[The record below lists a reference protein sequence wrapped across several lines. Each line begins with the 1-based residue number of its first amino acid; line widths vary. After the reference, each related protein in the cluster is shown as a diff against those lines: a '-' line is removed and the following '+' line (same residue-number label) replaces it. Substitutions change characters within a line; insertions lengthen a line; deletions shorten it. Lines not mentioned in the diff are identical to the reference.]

1 MCLLLNKTQRSKEC
15 VSLEIEEIL
24 KKLEC
29 NTGSFPY
36 NAVQEAIKR
45 KDEITP
51 ELLKILE
58 NANKNID
65 FIIEK
70 PNYMAHLYSMFLL
83 AQFREKRSY
92 PLIIDLF
99 SHPGKD
105 ADWIAG
111 EFVTEDLPRV
121 LASVC
126 HGDTTLIN
134 HLIENREVDEWVR
147 VGGLHALLTL
157 VSSGDKSREE
167 IMDYYKTLFRG
178 KLEREPIYAWGSLVA
193 CCCHLY
199 PEEVYADIKRTYE
212 DRLVDSFFIGME
224 DVHRYLG
231 KSWNELHEDLRND
244 RHHSLIDDTISDM
257 KWWACFQPEKKRR
270 IKPKPIK
277 SQWKKSQ
284 RKKKNIGRNEPC
296 PCGSGKKYKKCC
308 GSIVKTQNQS

>member
-1 MCLLLNKTQRSKEC
+1 M
-15 VSLEIEEIL
+15 EIEEIL
-24 KKLEC
+24 SKLEY

-45 KDEITP
+45 KDETIP

-65 FIIEK
+65 SILDE
-70 PNYMAHLYSMFLL
+70 PNYMAHIYSMFLL
-83 AQFREKRSY
+83 AQFREKRAY

-105 ADWIAG
+105 SDQIAG
-111 EFVTEDLPRV
+111 DFVTEDLPRV

-126 HGDTTLIN
+126 QDDTTLIT

-147 VGGLHALLTL
+147 VGCLHALLTL
-157 VSSGDKSREE
+157 VVSGKKSREE
-167 IMDYYKTLFRG
+167 TMDYYKTLFRG

-193 CCCHLY
+193 CCCHLF
-199 PEEVYADIKRTYE
+199 PEEVYEDIKRAYE
-212 DRLVDSFFIGME
+212 DKLVDSSFIDLE
-224 DVHRYLG
+224 DLNRYLG
-231 KSWNELHEDLRND
+231 KSWNELNEDLRND
-244 RHHSLIDDTISDM
+244 VHHSLIDDTISDM
-257 KWWACFQPEKKRR
+257 EWWACFQSENKRK

-277 SQWKKSQ
+277 SK
-284 RKKKNIGRNEPC
+284 RKKKIGRNEPC

-308 GSIVKTQNQS
+308 GSIVKTQNKF